1 MSESRN
7 ETKRRNY
14 RQVCALAKALDV
26 VGERWTLL
34 IVRNLLVGPQRYGE
48 LVIGLPGVT
57 TNLLAKRLKE
67 MAEAGL
73 VTKTDDEYAL
83 TSDGLALEPV
93 LFALG
98 NFGER
103 YLPAAR
109 ATDARNPRWAVV
121 SLKRR
126 YRGGQKG
133 AIELRFGERVFQL
146 ELGECSAKVV
156 DRPTWVP
163 DVVISG
169 NEGDVAALVTG
180 RAPGRML
187 EESGAVHVLGS
198 RLLYRGFLRSVGVAL

>member
-1 MSESRN
+1 MEPN

-34 IVRNLLVGPQRYGE
+34 VVRNLLVGPQRYGE
-48 LVIGLPGVT
+48 LLEGLPGVT

-67 MAEAGL
+67 MTDAGL
-73 VTKTDDEYAL
+73 VAKAGDEYAL
-83 TSDGLALEPV
+83 TEDGKALEPV

-103 YLPAAR
+103 YLPSAKAS
-109 ATDARNPRWAVV
+109 DARNPRWAMV

-126 YRGGQKG
+126 YRGGESS

-146 ELGECSAKVV
+146 SLAPKSAEIA

-163 DVVISG
+163 DVVVSG
-169 NEGDVAALVTG
+169 SAVDVAAAVTG
-180 RAPGRML
+180 RAPAKKL
-187 EESGAVHVLGS
+187 EESGAIHVLGS
-198 RLLYRGFLRSVGVAL
+198 RQLYRGFLRSVGVAL

>member
-1 MSESRN
+1 MEST

-48 LVIGLPGVT
+48 LVEGLPGVT

-67 MAEAGL
+67 MTEAGL
-73 VTKTDDEYAL
+73 VAKAGDEYAL
-83 TSDGLALEPV
+83 TEDGTALEPV

-103 YLPAAR
+103 YLPKSR
-109 ATDARNPRWAVV
+109 PTDARNPRWAMV

-126 YRGGQKG
+126 YRGGETG

-146 ELGECSAKVV
+146 GLSPEGAKIA
-156 DRPTWVP
+156 DRPTWAP

-169 NEGDVAALVTG
+169 SDVDVAALVTG
-180 RAPGRML
+180 RAPVKKL
-187 EESGAVHVLGS
+187 EESGAIHVLGS
-198 RLLYRGFLRSVGVAL
+198 RQLYRGFLRSVGVAL

>member
-1 MSESRN
+1 MIA
-7 ETKRRNY
+7 TKRRKY

-48 LVIGLPGVT
+48 LLAGLPGVT

-73 VTKTDDEYAL
+73 ITKTEDQYAL
-83 TSDGLALEPV
+83 TTDGLALEPV

-103 YLPAAR
+103 YLPASR

-121 SLKRR
+121 SQKRR
-126 YRGGQKG
+126 YRGGECG

-146 ELGECSAKVV
+146 
-156 DRPTWVP
+156 
-163 DVVISG
+163 
-169 NEGDVAALVTG
+169 
-180 RAPGRML
+180 
-187 EESGAVHVLGS
+187 
-198 RLLYRGFLRSVGVAL
+198 

>member
-1 MSESRN
+1 MQDS
-7 ETKRRNY
+7 KRRNY

-48 LVIGLPGVT
+48 LVAGLPGVT

-67 MAEAGL
+67 MSDAGL
-73 VTKTDDEYAL
+73 VTKTEDEYAL

-98 NFGER
+98 DFGER
-103 YLPAAR
+103 YLSTSR
-109 ATDARNPRWAVV
+109 ATDARNPRWAMV

-133 AIELRFGERVFQL
+133 VIELRFGQRVFQL
-146 ELGECSAKVV
+146 ELGERSANVV
-156 DRPTWVP
+156 DRPTWAP
-163 DVVISG
+163 DVVVSG
-169 NEGDVAALVTG
+169 NEADVAALVTG
-180 RAPGRML
+180 RAPARKL
-187 EESGAVHVLGS
+187 EGSGAIHVLGS
-198 RLLYRGFLRSVGVAL
+198 RKLYRGFLRSVGVAL